1 MEQTKVEPVIEC
13 FVSHG
18 PINQLSFFYAM
29 YYMKKSEPSVKM
41 TDGSLSKS

>member
-18 PINQLSFFYAM
+18 PINQLSFFYVL
-29 YYMKKSEPSVKM
+29 YEKKRAISQNDRWL
-41 TDGSLSKS
+41 TF

>member
-18 PINQLSFFYAM
+18 PINQLSFFYVL
-29 YYMKKSEPSVKM
+29 YEKKEPGTKI
-41 TDGSLSKS
+41 TLDFCPRLKN